1 MFTWPGFELRVALR
15 FLREGRMQTV
25 LIIVGVAAGV
35 AVIAYISAL
44 INGLQNNTLNKTL
57 GAQAHISVRAPD
69 DVVTPA
75 AARLPGTSVL
85 TETQPRAQRLRSVA
99 NWQALLPLLEKM
111 PSVAGVS
118 PMVSGAG
125 LALRGEAVMSI
136 ALMGVELE
144 RYDRMVGL
152 RAKVVSGAAR
162 LSPGEAIIGRELAQ
176 DLGVR
181 VGDRLTVQT
190 STSSESLR
198 VTALVDLG
206 IKDLNRRTVIVPLRA
221 AQNLLA
227 LPGGATS
234 LDVTLHDVWVAQTL
248 AEALRAQF
256 PYKIESWQ
264 ESNAQLVSALNAQS
278 VSTSIIRAVVLA
290 VVVLGIASVLVVS
303 VVQKQREI
311 GILRAKVVSGT
322 ARLEPGEAIIGRE
335 LAQDLGVRVGDR
347 LTVQTS
353 TSGESL
359 RVTALVDLGIKDLNQ
374 RTVIVPL
381 RAAQNLLALPGGAT
395 SLDVTLHDVW
405 VAQTLAQSLR
415 AQFPYKIESWQESN
429 AQLVSALNAQSVST
443 SIIRAV
449 VLAVV
454 VLGIAS
460 VLVVSVVQKQR
471 EIGILRAMGA
481 TRGQVLRLFLVQGAV
496 VGAVGSAL
504 GLLLAVALIWVFTAF
519 VRGSDGLPL
528 FSIALPLE
536 TAWRVAL
543 IATACG
549 VLAAVAPARRAAQ
562 LDPAQAIRL

>member
-1 MFTWPGFELRVALR
+1 MLWPGFELRVALR

-25 LIIVGVAAGV
+25 LIIVGAAAGV

-44 INGLQNNTLNKTL
+44 ISGLQNSTLTKTL

-75 AARLPGTSVL
+75 AAALPGAMVL
-85 TETQPRAQRLRSVA
+85 TETQPRAQRPRSVA
-99 NWQALLPLLEKM
+99 NWQALLPLLEQR
-111 PSVAGVS
+111 PNVASVS

-125 LALRGEAVMSI
+125 LALRGEAVLSV

-144 RYDRMVGL
+144 RYDRMIGL
-152 RAKVVSGAAR
+152 RSKVVSGSAR
-162 LSPGEAIIGRELAQ
+162 LEPGEAIVGRELAQ

-190 STSSESLR
+190 TTSSESLR

-206 IKDLNRRTVIVPLRA
+206 VRDLNRRTVIVPLRA

-227 LPGGATS
+227 LPGGATG
-234 LDVTLHDVWVAQTL
+234 LDLTLHDVWAAQSL
-248 AEALRAQF
+248 AEA
-256 PYKIESWQ
+256 
-264 ESNAQLVSALNAQS
+264 
-278 VSTSIIRAVVLA
+278 
-290 VVVLGIASVLVVS
+290 
-303 VVQKQREI
+303 
-311 GILRAKVVSGT
+311 
-322 ARLEPGEAIIGRE
+322 
-335 LAQDLGVRVGDR
+335 
-347 LTVQTS
+347 
-353 TSGESL
+353 
-359 RVTALVDLGIKDLNQ
+359 
-374 RTVIVPL
+374 
-381 RAAQNLLALPGGAT
+381 
-395 SLDVTLHDVW
+395 
-405 VAQTLAQSLR
+405 LR

-496 VGAVGSAL
+496 VGAVGSVL
-504 GLLLAVALIWVFTAF
+504 GLLLAVALIWAFTSF

-528 FSIALPLE
+528 FSITLPLA
-536 TAWRVAL
+536 TAVRVAL
-543 IATACG
+543 VATVCG
-549 VLAAVAPARRAAQ
+549 VVAAIAPARRAAQ
-562 LDPAQAIRL
+562 LDPAQAIRI

>member
-75 AARLPGTSVL
+75 ALPLPGAARLTD
-85 TETQPRAQRLRSVA
+85 TQPRAQRLRSVA
-99 NWQALLPLLEKM
+99 NWQALLPLLEAR
-111 PSVAGVS
+111 PAVAGVS

-125 LALRGEAVMSI
+125 LALRGEAVQSI

-152 RAKVVSGAAR
+152 RAKVVSGTAR
-162 LSPGEAIIGRELAQ
+162 LEPGEAIIGRELAQ

-181 VGDRLTVQT
+181 VGDRLTVRT
-190 STSSESLR
+190 TTSSESLR

-234 LDVTLHDVWVAQTL
+234 LDITLHDVWLAQTL
-248 AEALRAQF
+248 AESLRGQF

-278 VSTSIIRAVVLA
+278 I
-290 VVVLGIASVLVVS
+290 
-303 VVQKQREI
+303 
-311 GILRAKVVSGT
+311 
-322 ARLEPGEAIIGRE
+322 
-335 LAQDLGVRVGDR
+335 
-347 LTVQTS
+347 
-353 TSGESL
+353 
-359 RVTALVDLGIKDLNQ
+359 
-374 RTVIVPL
+374 
-381 RAAQNLLALPGGAT
+381 
-395 SLDVTLHDVW
+395 
-405 VAQTLAQSLR
+405 
-415 AQFPYKIESWQESN
+415 
-429 AQLVSALNAQSVST
+429 ST

-481 TRGQVLRLFLVQGAV
+481 TRAQVLRLFLVQGAV
-496 VGAVGSAL
+496 VGALGSVL

-528 FSIALPLE
+528 FNISLPLD
-536 TAWRVAL
+536 TAIRVAL

-549 VLAAVAPARRAAQ
+549 VLAAIAPARRAAK
-562 LDPAQAIRL
+562 LDPAQAIRI

>member
-1 MFTWPGFELRVALR
+1 MLWPGFELRVALR

-25 LIIVGVAAGV
+25 LIVVGVAAGV

-44 INGLQNNTLNKTL
+44 ISGLQNSTLTKTL

-75 AARLPGTSVL
+75 AALQPGAHVL
-85 TETQPRAQRLRSVA
+85 TETQPRAQRPRSVA
-99 NWQALLPLLEKM
+99 NWQALLPLLEKL
-111 PSVAGVS
+111 PNVAGVS

-125 LALRGEAVMSI
+125 LALRGEAVLSI
-136 ALMGVELE
+136 ALMGVQLE

-152 RAKVVSGAAR
+152 RSKVVAGTAR
-162 LSPGEAIIGRELAQ
+162 LEPGEAIVGRELAQ

-190 STSSESLR
+190 TTSSESLR

-206 IKDLNRRTVIVPLRA
+206 VRDLNRRTVIVPLRA

-227 LPGGATS
+227 LPGGATG
-234 LDVTLHDVWVAQTL
+234 LELTLHDVWAAQSL

-278 VSTSIIRAVVLA
+278 I
-290 VVVLGIASVLVVS
+290 
-303 VVQKQREI
+303 
-311 GILRAKVVSGT
+311 
-322 ARLEPGEAIIGRE
+322 
-335 LAQDLGVRVGDR
+335 
-347 LTVQTS
+347 
-353 TSGESL
+353 
-359 RVTALVDLGIKDLNQ
+359 
-374 RTVIVPL
+374 
-381 RAAQNLLALPGGAT
+381 
-395 SLDVTLHDVW
+395 
-405 VAQTLAQSLR
+405 
-415 AQFPYKIESWQESN
+415 
-429 AQLVSALNAQSVST
+429 ST

-496 VGAVGSAL
+496 VGAVGSVL
-504 GLLLAVALIWVFTAF
+504 GLLLAVALIWAFTSF

-528 FSIALPLE
+528 FSITLPLA
-536 TAWRVAL
+536 TAVRVAL
-543 IATACG
+543 VATVCG
-549 VLAAVAPARRAAQ
+549 VVAAIAPARRAAQ
-562 LDPAQAIRL
+562 LDPAQAIRI